1 MTETLLA
8 KLRLNGCN
16 SRRGSSDSTAAP
28 SEKSCQ
34 EEHMVSEKLVIHCN
48 TLENMQFGL
57 ALVCERLNAA
67 IYMIWAGIGGFTMY
81 TCVLFIWFCTWGLSG
96 LCNNS

>member
-1 MTETLLA
+1 MTEMLLA

-16 SRRGSSDSTAAP
+16 SQRGSSDSTAAP

-34 EEHMVSEKLVIHCN
+34 EEHMVSEKMVVHCN
-48 TLENMQFGL
+48 TLENMQFCL

-67 IYMIWAGIGGFTMY
+67 IYIYDMGWYWRVYNVHMCAVY
-81 TCVLFIWFCTWGLSG
+81 LVLYLGAVRALQ
-96 LCNNS
+96 

>member
-1 MTETLLA
+1 MTEILLA

-16 SRRGSSDSTAAP
+16 SRRGSSDNTAAP

-34 EEHMVSEKLVIHCN
+34 EEHMVSEKMVIHCN

-67 IYMIWAGIGGFTMY
+67 TYMIWAGIGGFTMC